1 MICPLLC
8 SSVCWLPIWSW
19 MFKKKIIFLK
29 KYFNRIKK
37 FTWSFSLIN
46 SRILVPD
53 TSMFE
58 CLRFFFLTVIIFEF
72 VYSESGGREGESWR
86 MQCTNIVSASAYEQQ
101 LSWKCQVRSQD
112 WHYSH
117 WLFVQ
122 MLLFWNHIECAWYM
136 IKLSN

>member
-1 MICPLLC
+1 
-8 SSVCWLPIWSW
+8 

-72 VYSESGGREGESWR
+72 VYSESGGREGES
-86 MQCTNIVSASAYEQQ
+86 
-101 LSWKCQVRSQD
+101 
-112 WHYSH
+112 
-117 WLFVQ
+117 
-122 MLLFWNHIECAWYM
+122 
-136 IKLSN
+136 